1 VAAFVR
7 RWTSILPPPEH
18 GELDVKSEPAAW
30 GMMIV
35 AVTLLAFVPGCREDE
50 QNRPLHLEKGVYQ
63 GADDAPLAEDER
75 RSLQERAGR
84 QRF

>member
-1 VAAFVR
+1 
-7 RWTSILPPPEH
+7 
-18 GELDVKSEPAAW
+18 VKSGPAAW

-35 AVTLLAFVPGCREDE
+35 AATLLAFVPGCREDE

-63 GADDAPLAEDER
+63 GADDAPLTAEER
-75 RSLQERAGR
+75 RALQERANR